1 MIKDKKGKENEESKP
16 DNVLQHPFD
25 ASFPDII
32 SGSSS
37 KVSSLDCWRVQS
49 FATRLHREFE
59 MSLEKGLTAG
69 MRSRYY
75 ALFECYEE
83 TTQSLRRAIRE
94 KNTAM
99 IVSSLRSLI
108 ALNAPLSYMHR
119 MAPRS
124 IPLHL
129 TLDPLLKKKLVR
141 DLIIKSLQD
150 TTEPLNVGEICDYIN
165 SHEMIQRIRKETV
178 EKHLENLLDTNHIS
192 EGKDLYTRTNRTY
205 KTTNLDDATLNVLL
219 GKDLYEEFEKN
230 GFPGISN
237 ILNKEESFQR
247 FFQELTGS
255 GKLVSE
261 LFLSV
266 LSDIQKLE
274 EEKPKVMNWQ
284 YSDLIG
290 SAIPRPYQ
298 RDAYAIFR
306 GHGYQGPLIE
316 APTASGKTL
325 VGMMAIQDWLESLSL
340 GESILVLVPTVNYEQ
355 QWVRELCYKDIGL
368 HLSPDDVFAGPTSAY
383 EEKREQSKTPPAVLV
398 MTYTALAQLGSPK
411 GKGGFD
417 RISIERFL
425 QGSSTRYVILD
436 EVHKVVQDMDG
447 VSAGVTQLLVDWLQ
461 DGSLEGLIGFSGTA
475 EAYRDRFNELGL
487 KLVYVMPSVDLIA
500 YGFVAP
506 YGEFG
511 IPFTYSEREK
521 TIRALLEK
529 YKELMQEF
537 VNLVGPD
544 FLRSTF
550 RKIPYQDRAAICIDL
565 LDMYSY
571 RKDQR
576 TALRNRFR
584 KWSRGDDLNIN
595 EMPLVSVIQIAEN
608 LTDAAL
614 LNRATA
620 DSPSSVARKKKRQFR
635 KILDGVNNIRSALID
650 VVSLTYVSSRLN
662 QPEFGLRM
670 PAKKLVDSYQSIDTK
685 IAVQDLVKDTL
696 AYSIVGLYAILR
708 SLYYRM
714 GEGRVK
720 IISSIIDAEK
730 SVRDL
735 TGVIIFGKGKQLEW
749 ETGIAEPG
757 YSGVAGIYGQMLV
770 ESEFIPMAVLS
781 SEMYLPCLPD
791 YSIPNLVSDFIKKEI
806 MGSELA
812 KTLLGLLIQGVDISP
827 EQRRNFTEGYELILD
842 EYLKGLGTVGAL
854 RPVEF
859 DELVLQKLRELVAK
873 MDIKEL
879 DTILTRLQLEYPHM
893 EKWMRNFFDYALV
906 ASRFEEAELAGLRHP
921 TGKKGEFFVVRMA
934 QDERKQLM
942 YDLAARILDS
952 DILPINLIVVSRWAR
967 TGWNV
972 ISPNLLIDAT
982 ATRNVTAW
990 QQLRGRSMRAL
1001 PSWDDDCYEAMMLLL
1016 GSRNATEK
1024 AMPSKHK
1031 EPQSTPETTNQFDA
1045 EIVELLLSVHHR
1057 VVSSSIS
1064 EANDPLSKKIREGDL
1079 TALATSERQQLATEL
1094 MLARNKVTHIYELV
1108 KAYGSTKQIR
1118 YNRRQDKWKRT
1129 LAIATKHSHNYSINP
1144 FTGDYEKGEEHAPLI
1159 YIDDPRDDSPTK
1171 LQTYLTTQL
1180 RECDFTIV
1188 EGWIEALLSKRR

>member
-1 MIKDKKGKENEESKP
+1 MIKDKKGKNKEKSEP
-16 DNVLQHPFD
+16 DNVPQHLFD
-25 ASFPDII
+25 ASLPAII
-32 SGSSS
+32 GSSPA
-37 KVSSLDCWRVQS
+37 KASSLDCWRAQS

-59 MSLEKGLTAG
+59 MSLEKGFTAG

-83 TTQSLRRAIRE
+83 TTRSLREAIQTQ
-94 KNTAM
+94 NTAM
-99 IVSSLRSLI
+99 MVSSLRSLI

-129 TLDPLLKKKLVR
+129 TLDPVLKKKLIG

-150 TTEPLNVGEICDYIN
+150 ATEPLDVDEICDYIN
-165 SHEMIQRIRKETV
+165 SHEMLQQIREETV
-178 EKHLENLLDTNHIS
+178 QKHLKSLLDTDHIS
-192 EGKDLYTRTNRTY
+192 EEKGLYSRTNRTY
-205 KTTNLDDATLNVLL
+205 KTTNLDDATLKALL
-219 GKDLYEEFEKN
+219 GKELYEEFERN

-237 ILNKEESFQR
+237 ILNKKEKFYK
-247 FFQELTGS
+247 FFERTTGS

-261 LFLSV
+261 LFISA
-266 LSDIQKLE
+266 LSDIQALE
-274 EEKPKVMNWQ
+274 EEKPKVMTWQ
-284 YSDLIG
+284 HTDLIG

-325 VGMMAIQDWLESLSL
+325 VGMMAIQDWLDSLSP

-368 HLSPDDVFAGPTSAY
+368 HLSPDDVFAGTTAAY

-417 RISIERFL
+417 KISIERFL
-425 QGSSTRYVILD
+425 QGSSTRYIILD

-447 VSAGVTQLLVDWLQ
+447 VSAGVARLLVDWLE

-475 EAYRDRFNELGL
+475 EAYRNRFDELGL

-511 IPFTYSEREK
+511 VPFTYSEREK
-521 TIRALLEK
+521 RIRTLLAE
-529 YKELMQEF
+529 YKELMQNF
-537 VNLVGPD
+537 IHLVGSE
-544 FLRSTF
+544 FLRAAF
-550 RKIPYQDRAAICIDL
+550 RLIPYKERLRISMDF

-571 RKDQR
+571 RKDRR

-584 KWSRGDDLNIN
+584 KWSRGKDLNIN
-595 EMPLVSVIQIAEN
+595 EMPLVSIIQIAEN
-608 LTDAAL
+608 LSDAEL
-614 LNRATA
+614 LSRATA
-620 DSPSSVARKKKRQFR
+620 ASSPDVVKKKKKQFQ
-635 KILDGVNNIRSALID
+635 KILLQVNDIRSSLIEL
-650 VVSLTYVSSRLN
+650 VKLTYITSRLD
-662 QPEFGLRM
+662 QSKFGLRL
-670 PAKKLVDSYQSIDTK
+670 PAKKLMDAYPNIETK
-685 IAVQDLVKDTL
+685 VALDNLVKDTL
-696 AYSIVGLYAILR
+696 AYSIVGLYTILR

-720 IISSIIDAEK
+720 IISSIIDAEQ
-730 SVRDL
+730 SVRNL
-735 TGVIIFGKGKQLEW
+735 TGVIIFGKGKQLDW
-749 ETGIAEPG
+749 ETGKAEPG
-757 YSGVAGIYGQMLV
+757 YSGVAGIFAQMLL
-770 ESEFIPMAVLS
+770 ESELIPMAVLS
-781 SEMYLPCLPD
+781 NEMYLPWLPD
-791 YSIPNLVSDFIKKEI
+791 YSVPNLVSDFIKKEI

-812 KTLLGLLIQGVDISP
+812 KTLLSLLVQGVQVSP
-827 EQRRNFTEGYELILD
+827 EQRRHLSKGYEEILD
-842 EYLKGLGTVGAL
+842 GYLNELGTVGAL

-859 DELVLQKLRELVAK
+859 DELVLQKLRELVGRL
-873 MDIKEL
+873 DIQDEE
-879 DTILTRLQLEYPHM
+879 TILSRLNLEYPHM
-893 EKWMRNFFDYALV
+893 DKWMRNFFDYALV
-906 ASRFEEAELAGLRHP
+906 ASRFEEAEMAELRHP
-921 TGKKGEFFVVRMA
+921 TGKTGKFFVVRMA

-1016 GSRNATEK
+1016 GSRK
-1024 AMPSKHK
+1024 AKHAAMGSKSN
-1031 EPQSTPETTNQFDA
+1031 EPQSTPEISNQLDA
-1045 EIVELLLSVHHR
+1045 EIIEILLTVHHQAT
-1057 VVSSSIS
+1057 SSRTS
-1064 EANDPLSKKIREGDL
+1064 ECSDELPQKIRKGDL
-1079 TALATSERQQLATEL
+1079 SALTANERQQLAAEL

-1108 KAYGSTKQIR
+1108 KAYGGTNQIR
-1118 YNRRQDKWKRT
+1118 YNRRHDEWRRT

-1159 YIDDPRDDSPTK
+1159 YIDDPRDDSPAR
-1171 LQTYLTTQL
+1171 LQTYLTSQL
-1180 RECDFTIV
+1180 KQCDFTIV
-1188 EGWIEALLSKRR
+1188 DGWIRALLAKSR

>member
-1 MIKDKKGKENEESKP
+1 
-16 DNVLQHPFD
+16 
-25 ASFPDII
+25 
-32 SGSSS
+32 
-37 KVSSLDCWRVQS
+37 
-49 FATRLHREFE
+49 
-59 MSLEKGLTAG
+59 
-69 MRSRYY
+69 
-75 ALFECYEE
+75 
-83 TTQSLRRAIRE
+83 
-94 KNTAM
+94 
-99 IVSSLRSLI
+99 
-108 ALNAPLSYMHR
+108 
-119 MAPRS
+119 
-124 IPLHL
+124 
-129 TLDPLLKKKLVR
+129 
-141 DLIIKSLQD
+141 
-150 TTEPLNVGEICDYIN
+150 
-165 SHEMIQRIRKETV
+165 
-178 EKHLENLLDTNHIS
+178 
-192 EGKDLYTRTNRTY
+192 
-205 KTTNLDDATLNVLL
+205 
-219 GKDLYEEFEKN
+219 
-230 GFPGISN
+230 
-237 ILNKEESFQR
+237 
-247 FFQELTGS
+247 
-255 GKLVSE
+255 
-261 LFLSV
+261 
-266 LSDIQKLE
+266 
-274 EEKPKVMNWQ
+274 
-284 YSDLIG
+284 
-290 SAIPRPYQ
+290 
-298 RDAYAIFR
+298 
-306 GHGYQGPLIE
+306 
-316 APTASGKTL
+316 
-325 VGMMAIQDWLESLSL
+325 
-340 GESILVLVPTVNYEQ
+340 LVLVPTVNYEQ

-383 EEKREQSKTPPAVLV
+383 EKKREQSKTPPAVLV

-417 RISIERFL
+417 GISIERFL

-475 EAYRDRFNELGL
+475 EAYRDRFDELGL

-537 VNLVGPD
+537 VNLVGSE

-550 RKIPYQDRAAICIDL
+550 RKIPYQDRATICIDL

-571 RKDQR
+571 RKDRR

-584 KWSRGDDLNIN
+584 KWSRGDELNIN

-614 LNRATA
+614 LNKATA
-620 DSPSSVARKKKRQFR
+620 DSPSSVARKKKKQFR
-635 KILDGVNNIRSALID
+635 KILDSVNNIRSSLID

-670 PAKKLVDSYQSIDTK
+670 PAKNLMDSYPSIDTK

-696 AYSIVGLYAILR
+696 AYSIVGLYTILR

-730 SVRDL
+730 AVRDL

-781 SEMYLPCLPD
+781 SEMYLPWLPD
-791 YSIPNLVSDFIKKEI
+791 YSIPNLISDFIKKEI

-812 KTLLGLLIQGVDISP
+812 KTLLSLLIQGVEISP
-827 EQRRNFTEGYELILD
+827 EQRRNFTDGYGQILD
-842 EYLKGLGTVGAL
+842 EYLKSLGTVGAL

-859 DELVLQKLRELVAK
+859 DEVVLQKLRELVAK

-879 DTILTRLQLEYPHM
+879 DTILTRLQLDYPHM

-906 ASRFEEAELAGLRHP
+906 ASRFQEAELAELRHP
-921 TGKKGEFFVVRMA
+921 TGKTGKFFVVRMA

-1016 GSRNATEK
+1016 GSRSSAEK
-1024 AMPSKHK
+1024 AMTSKPM
-1031 EPQSTPETTNQFDA
+1031 EPQATPEISNQLDA
-1045 EIVELLLSVHHR
+1045 EVVGLLLGVHNR
-1057 VVSSSIS
+1057 AISSMKSK
-1064 EANDPLSKKIREGDL
+1064 NDAALSKKIREGDL
-1079 TALATSERQQLATEL
+1079 SAFTTSERHQLATEL

-1108 KAYGSTKQIR
+1108 KAYGSTNQIR
-1118 YNRRQDKWKRT
+1118 YNRRHDEWRRT
-1129 LAIATKHSHNYSINP
+1129 LAIATKHSHNHSVNP
-1144 FTGDYEKGEEHAPLI
+1144 FTGEYEKGEEHAPLV

-1171 LQTYLTTQL
+1171 LQAHLTTRL
-1180 RECDFTIV
+1180 KECDLTIV
-1188 EGWIEALLSKRR
+1188 DGWIQALLSKGR